1 MPPHVTGTCV
11 LDASAILAL
20 LREEPGHEVVGEI
33 MDGAAISAVNLAEI
47 VAKTRDRGLDIGRML
62 TVIRESLVDVVA
74 FDETMAV
81 EAGILAAATRRAGLS
96 LGDACCI
103 ALAKALAAPVYTA
116 DRAWAGLDLGVEV
129 RLIR

>member
-1 MPPHVTGTCV
+1 MPAPVTACV
-11 LDASAILAL
+11 LDASTVLAL
-20 LREEPGHEVVGEI
+20 LHEEPGHEVVAEI

-47 VAKTRDRGLDIGRML
+47 VAKMRDRGLDIDRL
-62 TVIRESLVDVVA
+62 SAAIRESLVDVVA
-74 FDETMAV
+74 FDEAMAI
-81 EAGILAAATRRAGLS
+81 EAGILAAAGRRAGLS

-116 DRAWAGLDLGVEV
+116 DRAWAALDLGVEV

>member
-1 MPPHVTGTCV
+1 MPAPVTACV
-11 LDASAILAL
+11 LDASAVLAL
-20 LREEPGHEVVGEI
+20 LHEEPGHEVVGEI

-47 VAKTRDRGLDIGRML
+47 VAKMRDRGLEVDRL
-62 TVIRESLVDVVA
+62 LAAIRESLVDVVA
-74 FDETMAV
+74 FDAAMAI
-81 EAGILAAATRRAGLS
+81 EAGILAAAGRRAGIS

-116 DRAWAGLDLGVEV
+116 DRAWAALDLGVEV